1 MYLIALCDDEEADL
15 DKTEQML
22 RIYESV
28 HPDIE
33 FVIKRF
39 QSADHLIDCVRQNEY
54 APDCILM
61 DIYMP
66 EKLGIEA
73 ARELRDMGN
82 RVKIIFLT
90 TSREHA
96 LDAFGVD
103 ASQYLVKPITEET
116 LFPVLDKILEDMEEA
131 RRKYLLLRID
141 GRIQRVAVDEIV
153 YCEAE
158 GKTQCLYLS
167 NGEQYG
173 LRRTM
178 AEIYGKLSCYPE
190 FSRVGVAY
198 IVNLEHVVSLN
209 AQEVQMD
216 TGKKIYLPR
225 GSYQPLRKRYF
236 EYYFGDSEVL

>member
-1 MYLIALCDDEEADL
+1 M
-15 DKTEQML
+15 
-22 RIYESV
+22 
-28 HPDIE
+28 
-33 FVIKRF
+33 
-39 QSADHLIDCVRQNEY
+39 
-54 APDCILM
+54 PDCILM

-66 EKLGIEA
+66 GKLGTDA
-73 ARELRDMGN
+73 SRELRSMGN
-82 RVKIIFLT
+82 NGRIIFLT
-90 TSREHA
+90 SSREHA

-116 LFPVLDKILEDMEEA
+116 LFPVLDKILGDMEEA

-141 GRIQRVAVDEIV
+141 GKIQRVAVDEIV

-158 GKTQCLYLS
+158 GKTQYLYLS

-178 AEIYGKLSCYPE
+178 AEIYGKLSCYQE

-198 IVNLEHVVSLN
+198 IVNLVHVVSLN

>member
-1 MYLIALCDDEEADL
+1 MYLIALCDDEEAEL
-15 DKTEQML
+15 DKTERML
-22 RIYESV
+22 RHYGERHSGAA
-28 HPDIE
+28 
-33 FVIKRF
+33 FVIERF
-39 QSADHLIDCVRQNEY
+39 ESADDLLDKVREKEY
-54 APDCILM
+54 MPDCILM

-66 EKLGIEA
+66 GKLGTDA
-73 ARELRDMGN
+73 SRELRSMGN
-82 RVKIIFLT
+82 NGRIIFLT
-90 TSREHA
+90 SSREHA

-116 LFPVLDKILEDMEEA
+116 LFPVLDKILGDMEEA

-141 GRIQRVAVDEIV
+141 GKIQRVAVDEIV

-158 GKTQCLYLS
+158 GKTQYLYLS

-198 IVNLEHVVSLN
+198 IVNLVHVVSLN

>member
-1 MYLIALCDDEEADL
+1 M
-15 DKTEQML
+15 
-22 RIYESV
+22 
-28 HPDIE
+28 
-33 FVIKRF
+33 
-39 QSADHLIDCVRQNEY
+39 
-54 APDCILM
+54 PDCILM

-66 EKLGIEA
+66 GKLGTEA
-73 ARELRDMGN
+73 SRELRSMGSN
-82 RVKIIFLT
+82 GIIIFLT
-90 TSREHA
+90 SSREHA

-116 LFPVLDKILEDMEEA
+116 LFPVLDRILEDMEEA

-178 AEIYGKLSCYPE
+178 AEIYGKLLCSRFAGRGCLHRESGACGQPE
-190 FSRVGVAY
+190 CAGSTDGYREEDLSSEG
-198 IVNLEHVVSLN
+198 I
-209 AQEVQMD
+209 
-216 TGKKIYLPR
+216 LPA
-225 GSYQPLRKRYF
+225 F
-236 EYYFGDSEVL
+236 AETVF